1 MKTFFF
7 LKMTK
12 EVISEKRK
20 KEGWVCGGWWR
31 GDKVFKYML
40 QKVEKKELFRE
51 KAEFLDVTDH

>member
-1 MKTFFF
+1 
-7 LKMTK
+7 MTK